1 MLQIA
6 AAVLLY
12 VCGFPCLYGVMR
24 LAVRHGLQ
32 DVAQARQENAEQ
44 ARQEALEQARL
55 AERTFAR
62 ENAFLTG
69 S

>member
-32 DVAQARQENAEQ
+32 DVAETRQENAEQ
-44 ARQEALEQARL
+44 ARQEALDQARL

>member
-1 MLQIA
+1 MLEIA

-32 DVAQARQENAEQ
+32 DVAHSRTETDDRAAE
-44 ARQEALEQARL
+44 RARL
-55 AERTFAR
+55 EERTFAR
-62 ENAFLTG
+62 ENAFLAG

>member
-12 VCGFPCLYGVMR
+12 VGGFPCLYGVMR
-24 LAVRHGLQ
+24 IAVRHGLQ
-32 DVAQARQENAEQ
+32 DVAQSRQLTAEQ
-44 ARQEALEQARL
+44 AREQAL
-55 AERTFAR
+55 LEERTFAR

>member
-1 MLQIA
+1 MLEIA

-12 VCGFPCLYGVMR
+12 VAGFPCLYGVMR

-32 DVAQARQENAEQ
+32 DVAARPGPETAEQ
-44 ARQEALEQARL
+44 ARERARL
-55 AERTFAR
+55 EERTFAR

>member
-1 MLQIA
+1 MLELA

-12 VCGFPCLYGVMR
+12 VGGFPCLYGVMR

-32 DVAQARQENAEQ
+32 DVAQSRQESAEQ
-44 ARQEALEQARL
+44 ADERARL
-55 AERTFAR
+55 EERTFAR
-62 ENAFLTG
+62 ENAFLSG

>member
-6 AAVLLY
+6 AALLLY

-24 LAVRHGLQ
+24 IAVRHGLQ
-32 DVAQARQENAEQ
+32 DVAQARQENAAEQ
-44 ARQEALEQARL
+44 AAERARL
-55 AERTFAR
+55 EERTFAR

>member
-1 MLQIA
+1 MLEVA

-12 VCGFPCLYGVMR
+12 VAGFPCLYGVMR

-32 DVAQARQENAEQ
+32 DVAQSRQENAEQ
-44 ARQEALEQARL
+44 ARERARL
-55 AERTFAR
+55 EERTFAR

>member
-1 MLQIA
+1 MLEIA

-12 VCGFPCLYGVMR
+12 VCGFPCIYGVMR

-32 DVAQARQENAEQ
+32 DVERSRPENPDHAAE
-44 ARQEALEQARL
+44 RARL
-55 AERTFAR
+55 EERTFAR
-62 ENAFLTG
+62 ENAFLAG